1 MIQKVAGREYFKYAL
16 EKILFNSMVVLYKWK
31 GIKGMNAKIKRTGKT
46 RFILF
51 LIMLLFLLSG
61 VNSQAATKGES
72 IQKEEAKKT
81 DRESKVS
88 KDKESEETEA
98 KSKKGSL
105 KKVRVGYL
113 IYPGYQE
120 GEGDAPKTGY
130 GYEYLQQIAYYAGWE
145 YEYVNGGFNELLE
158 MLKKGQIDIMG
169 DLSYTEER
177 AKDINYAK
185 EEQGREY
192 YYLFVRE
199 DRTDISATDLSTLKN
214 AKIGIN
220 KGSVQVDLFKKWCK
234 KNNVQCQIELYS
246 NSEERYADMN
256 SGKLDAIVST
266 TVAEKEILKYHW
278 NSILKIGYSPYY
290 FAVSKKNPQLY
301 KELNAAIT
309 QILQS
314 DWYYNEEVYLK
325 YNGKTSA
332 ASASLDGKDKE
343 WLESKGEIKVGY
355 IDNTLPYSSWN
366 KNNGE
371 VTGLLSKFVS
381 HMKERY
387 NAEFKPVRFS
397 SYKKMAE
404 ALSQGEI
411 DTAFPVYGSYWV
423 AEQNDL
429 MVTGDLTSSY
439 LMLVYK
445 DTYDA
450 EKTSVI
456 AVVEDS
462 SLQQFC
468 VKEHYPDARTVSFKS
483 MDECLNAVESGKVS
497 CTLMCSDTYYAH
509 RNEFENISRLN
520 ISNTG
525 YEVPISFATRREDVQ
540 MYSFLKKGLA
550 SLKDTDIHEALIA
563 EDYANPEMNVRQF
576 LQKHVFLVI
585 IVMAVVI
592 ALILLLL
599 IYYIVSRRK
608 AIRLSKSNSELN
620 EKAYIDI
627 ATGLPNKNKCEE
639 MLSAHLTLGKPTA
652 CFMLDLND
660 LKKVND
666 TLGHEMGDIM
676 ILNFAKLLRKVVPLQ
691 YFVGRFGGDEFI
703 VIAED
708 ISGKEEAEGLVQEI
722 KDMILKFN
730 GLRGEFK
737 ISYACGY
744 ALSEDYPEASLTDLL
759 NEADIKMYEDK
770 IRSKVKF

>member
-1 MIQKVAGREYFKYAL
+1 MA
-16 EKILFNSMVVLYKWK
+16 VLL
-31 GIKGMNAKIKRTGKT
+31 
-46 RFILF
+46 FILPV
-51 LIMLLFLLSG
+51 ID
-61 VNSQAATKGES
+61 SQAAQTNATETKSTETKGN
-72 IQKEEAKKT
+72 T
-81 DRESKVS
+81 
-88 KDKESEETEA
+88 
-98 KSKKGSL
+98 L

-120 GEGDAPKTGY
+120 GEGEAPKSGY

-158 MLKKGQIDIMG
+158 MLKNGEIDIMG

-177 AKDINYAK
+177 AKDISYAN

-199 DRTDISATDLSTLKN
+199 DRTDISATDLTTLKD

-234 KNNVQCQIELYS
+234 DKHVNCKIELYE
-246 NSEERYADMN
+246 NSEQRYADMN

-290 FAVSKKNPQLY
+290 FAVSKKSPELY
-301 KELNAAIT
+301 SELNSAIT
-309 QILQS
+309 RILQS

-325 YNGKTSA
+325 YNGKMSA
-332 ASASLDGKDKE
+332 ASASLDAADQE
-343 WLESKGEIKVGY
+343 WLKKKKEIKVGY
-355 IDNTLPYSSWN
+355 VDNTLPYSNYN
-366 KNNGE
+366 KTNGE
-371 VTGLLSKFVS
+371 MIGLLSTFID

-387 NAEFKPVRFS
+387 NADFKPVKFD
-397 SYKKMAE
+397 SYEDMVQALQKKK
-404 ALSQGEI
+404 I
-411 DTAFPVYGSYWV
+411 DTAFPIYGSYWV
-423 AEQNDL
+423 AEENNL

-439 LMLVYK
+439 LMVVYK
-445 DTYDA
+445 DIYDA
-450 EKTSVI
+450 DKTSVI
-456 AVVEDS
+456 AVEENS

-468 VKEHYPDARTVSFKS
+468 VREHFPDAQIVKCKS
-483 MDECLNAVESGKVS
+483 RQDCVDAVDSGKANS
-497 CTLMCSDTYYAH
+497 TLMCSDTYYAY
-509 RNEFENISRLN
+509 RNEFENLSNLN

-525 YEVPISFATRREDVQ
+525 YEVPISFATRRDDVQ

-550 SLKDTDIHEALIA
+550 SIKDTEIHEALIA

-576 LQKHVFLVI
+576 LQKHVILVI
-585 IVMAVVI
+585 LVLAVVL
-592 ALILLLL
+592 ALILVLF
-599 IYYIVSRRK
+599 IYYVISKRK
-608 AIRLSKSNSELN
+608 ELRLSKSNSELN
-620 EKAYIDI
+620 EKAYIDL

-639 MLSAHLTLGKPTA
+639 MLSTHITITKPTA

-676 ILNFAKLLRKVVPLQ
+676 ILNFAKLLRKVVPLK

-708 ISGKEEAEGLVQEI
+708 ISGKEEAEKLVQQI
-722 KDMILKFN
+722 KEMILKFN
-730 GLRGEFK
+730 GIRGEFQ
-737 ISYACGY
+737 INYACGY
-744 ALSEDYPEASLTDLL
+744 AMSEDYPEAALLDLL
-759 NEADIKMYEDK
+759 DKADIKMYEDK
-770 IRSKVKF
+770 IKIKKKS